1 MKLLSAIFVCLI
13 SLFLFGT
20 AIGQV
25 ISLNGNVLIV
35 AGGAPNNF
43 DTGGFNKVNY
53 LNNTVNSLQFT
64 TAHLIP

>member
-13 SLFLFGT
+13 SLFLFET

-25 ISLNGNVLIV
+25 ISLNGNVLM
-35 AGGAPNNF
+35 ASGGALSNC
-43 DTGGFNKVNY
+43 DAGGFNKVNY